1 MPNQQRMETLK
12 KLPPLEAVQAWLD
25 GDFGMNEESALCY
38 AIRKDAR
45 ITLSDDDICEVIFEA
60 MDDGWDATACLE
72 RLAAP
77 R

>member
-1 MPNQQRMETLK
+1 MPNQQRMESLK
-12 KLPPLEAVQAWLD
+12 KLTPPEAVQAWLD
-25 GDFGMNEESALCY
+25 GDFGMNEESALCF

-45 ITLSDDDICEVIFEA
+45 ITLSDDDITEVIFGA
-60 MDDGWDATACLE
+60 MDDGCDAAVCLE